1 MKQEQQ
7 TKGVAEKKPQ
17 TAGIPLMSSAATTT
31 TIVET
36 ARVRSAFGSP
46 SAAVWTRY
54 IDSRMK
60 QFGTR

>member
-1 MKQEQQ
+1 MKPAQQ
-7 TKGVAEKKPQ
+7 RKGVTEKKPADLTLGAPST
-17 TAGIPLMSSAATTT
+17 TAVTETSQAKSAH
-31 TIVET
+31 
-36 ARVRSAFGSP
+36 GSP